1 MSNGYPGAPLFLD
14 GLSHIQTATPDSQTP
29 EPPFAA
35 ATDLETRWH
44 PLTAAEKTKAEALL
58 FDASDLIVTTCPLW
72 RQATAQTL
80 KRITCAVVKRAML
93 ARDDMAGVTQGTQT
107 AGSYSESYTY
117 ANPSGDIYLTA
128 SEKESL
134 GGDGTPWAYDL
145 SAGEGRR

>member
-1 MSNGYPGAPLFLD
+1 MPNGYPDEPIPLT
-14 GLSHIQTATPDSQTP
+14 GLPVKEGRDTPSGGIT
-29 EPPFAA
+29 PPFAEVP
-35 ATDLETRWH
+35 DLEARWH
-44 PLTAAEKTKAEALL
+44 ALTAAEQAKAEALIA
-58 FDASDLIVTTCPLW
+58 DASDLIVTTCPNW

-93 ARDDMAGVTQGTQT
+93 ARDETTGITQGTQT

-145 SAGEGRR
+145 ATGQGH